1 MSLRFRI
8 TGLFDRFVAA
18 IPKPAAKGMMAGILF
33 GFAPSAMGAIGTA
46 PLIFA
51 VLVVT
56 CLVFSVLLPRCA
68 VVVML
73 AVGLLLAWLI
83 KGVPMGDVRATL
95 ARPALT

>member
-8 TGLFDRFVAA
+8 TGLFDRIVAA

-56 CLVFSVLLPRCA
+56 CLVFSCCC
-68 VVVML
+68 
-73 AVGLLLAWLI
+73 
-83 KGVPMGDVRATL
+83 RAMPWSSCWRS
-95 ARPALT
+95 ACCWPG